1 MKTREV
7 NKAYDQLNDRRIDY
21 IIDIPFLLL
30 YFIKQLSR
38 YHVAVCL
45 FGNKSQMTSKC
56 GKNISDTIF
65 NYGDT

>member
-21 IIDIPFLLL
+21 IFDIPFLLL

-45 FGNKSQMTSKC
+45 FTDDVKMW
-56 GKNISDTIF
+56 
-65 NYGDT
+65 